1 MTLTKSHVIFDRA
14 EASGAIK
21 QANHTEDYGPESA
34 IDLGTDKA
42 FYVESSG
49 DHDKNPVALICHVN
63 EPVDEEIHVLEIAF
77 PKGKLRKT
85 KFSVDY
91 VNSEGTKHHIGT
103 YESTGQT
110 TNYEKFFFPEKVKDI
125 QTICLTFKSNDD
137 GSPWFAV
144 KGVRL
149 ARFIEKPL

>member
-1 MTLTKSHVIFDRA
+1 MTLTKSHIIFDRA
-14 EASGAIK
+14 DASGVNIDTTDDNADPY
-21 QANHTEDYGPESA
+21 NA
-34 IDLGTDKA
+34 IDLGIERA
-42 FYVESSG
+42 FYAEG
-49 DHDKNPVALICHVN
+49 EGCCLECHVN
-63 EPVDEEIHVLEIAF
+63 DPVDEEIHVLEIAF